1 MYLDD
6 GIKSI
11 VKVLIWILIPLKLEM
26 IQNYKKNLL
35 QRIKA

>member
-26 IQNYKKNLL
+26 IQNYKKKLL